1 MKKVLITNKVLIL
14 RILIVL
20 LLFGVVSIFFATIY
34 IKKTALTN
42 LAEDD
47 DRKTSELIFENMYTR
62 MQEGWAK
69 EDLAKILKR
78 MEHIKEGLKVH
89 SYRSSKVEE
98 ILGENK
104 QDKLIVKNDKLIQK
118 AMLGEK
124 QFLIQ
129 EDGSIRYLFP
139 IKVSN
144 ECITC
149 HYNTKVG
156 DINGVL
162 EVAYPPN
169 EIKIS
174 LDIVVY
180 YFFIFF
186 ILFMILYF
194 FIFYKIINKKIIEA
208 VVSFTEE
215 IKKVIETKSFSKRAH
230 IKTKTIEI
238 FLLQN
243 SFNKLLDTITYYY
256 NKLLNNLY
264 KDNLTKLPN
273 LIKLQE
279 DIKKL
284 KKYSIIVVSLDSFK
298 TINSFYGV
306 KAGDFLMKKIA
317 NLLENYTQK
326 TGKVYRLHSDEFAI
340 LTTNEININFCKE
353 LLEKIEKTH
362 FTYKQIDIC
371 IQASIGVV
379 FNTTQRGLEKAI
391 LAVRNAKKEKKD
403 FEIFND
409 ELTLKDEYKNHIKLT
424 SILKESLL
432 NNQLVPFFQAIENAK
447 TRKIDKYEALA
458 RIVRK
463 EETLTPDKFLQIS
476 KNSKQYHKIT
486 QTIIYKTFEYF
497 KDKKEFEFS
506 INFSMDDIK
515 NQETIDYL
523 FKMIDK
529 YQIGSKLTIELLES
543 EELSQFNIIN
553 EFIKKLKDKKVK
565 IAIDDFGSGYSNFAY
580 ITKLDIDY
588 LKIDSS
594 LIENIHMDKQALKIV
609 KSIINFAH
617 ELNIKTVAEKVHN
630 QEIYELL
637 IGLEVDYLQG
647 YYIQKPKAEI

>member
-47 DRKTSELIFENMYTR
+47 ARKTSELIFENMYTR

-78 MEHIKEGLKVH
+78 MEHIREGLKVH

-194 FIFYKIINKKIIEA
+194 FIFYKIINKKIIEP

>member
-1 MKKVLITNKVLIL
+1 MKKVLITNKILIL
-14 RILIVL
+14 RILIFL
-20 LLFGVVSIFFATIY
+20 LLFGITSIFFATIY

-47 DRKTSELIFENMYTR
+47 AKKTSELIFENMYTR

-69 EDLAKILKR
+69 EDLVKILKR
-78 MEHIKEGLKVH
+78 MEHIREGLKVH
-89 SYRSSKVEE
+89 SYRSPNVEE

-104 QDKLIVKNDKLIQK
+104 EDKLVVKKDKLIQK

-124 QFLIQ
+124 QFIIK

-162 EVAYPPN
+162 EVTYPPN

-186 ILFMILYF
+186 IFFMIFYF
-194 FIFYKIINKKIIEA
+194 FIFYKLINKKIIEP
-208 VVSFTEE
+208 VVIFTEE
-215 IKKVIETKSFSKRAH
+215 IKKVIEEKSFSKRANM
-230 IKTKTIEI
+230 KTKTVEI
-238 FLLQN
+238 YLLQN

-256 NKLLNNLY
+256 KRLLKNLY

-273 LIKLQE
+273 LIRLQE

-284 KKYSIIVVSLDSFK
+284 EKYSLIVVSLDSFK

-306 KAGDFLMKKIA
+306 KAGDFLMKKVA
-317 NLLENYTQK
+317 KLLENYSEN

-340 LTTNEININFCKE
+340 LTTYNIKIDFCKE
-353 LLEKIEKTH
+353 LLDKIEKTH
-362 FTYKQIDIC
+362 FRYKQIDIS

-379 FNTTQRGLEKAI
+379 FQTSQRGLEKAI

-409 ELTLKDEYKNHIKLT
+409 ELTLKNDYKNHIKLT

-432 NNQLVPFFQAIENAK
+432 NNELVPFFQAIENAK
-447 TRKIDKYEALA
+447 TRKIEKYEALA
-458 RIVRK
+458 RIIRK
-463 EETLTPDKFLQIS
+463 KQIITPDKFLQIS

-486 QTIIYKTFEYF
+486 QAIIYKTFEYF
-497 KDKKEFEFS
+497 KDKKEFAFS

-515 NQETIDYL
+515 NNETIAYL

-529 YQIGSKLTIELLES
+529 YKIGSRLTIELLES

-565 IAIDDFGSGYSNFAY
+565 IAIDDFGSGYSNFVY

-594 LIENIHMDKQALKIV
+594 LIENIHVDKQAEKIV

-630 QEIYELL
+630 EKIYQLL
-637 IGLEVDYLQG
+637 IDLGVDYLQG

>member
-47 DRKTSELIFENMYTR
+47 ARKTSELIFENMYTR

-78 MEHIKEGLKVH
+78 MEHIREGLKVH

-194 FIFYKIINKKIIEA
+194 FIFYKIINKKIIEP

-497 KDKKEFEFS
+497 KDKKKFEFS